1 MRTAKPDVC
10 PKDVNALTSALL
22 ILVFVGGAT
31 VRELLRDLWAIP
43 VACVKGFGSRPRRP
57 LLLIFLAAVATA
69 WSQDPSLIGKEV
81 AIPRHLQ
88 DGEEYELSIPKLIQ
102 FGEKVFTAKWTIQ
115 EGQAR
120 PHVKG
125 LPTGPQLS
133 DPSEPLA
140 FPRNFNRISGPDS
153 NSCAGCHNE
162 PFIGGGG
169 DRATEVFVLG
179 QRFDFVSFDHND
191 MISTKGAT
199 DERGQFVTLQTIA
212 NERKT
217 IGMNGSGFIEMLAR
231 QMTADLQ
238 AIRDSV
244 TPGTARALIT
254 KGVSF
259 GMLARRIDGTW
270 VTSGVQGLPAPSLAS
285 AGHPPSLIIMP
296 FHQAGAVVSL
306 RQFTNNA
313 FTHHHGMQSEE
324 RFGIGVDEDGDGF
337 VNELTRADI
346 TAVTIYQAALP
357 VPGRVIPDDPKAEK
371 AARIGEVR
379 FAQIGCATCHIPAL
393 PLTNRGWIL
402 SEPNPY
408 NPAGNLQ
415 PGQAPALS
423 IDLTS
428 DDLPGPRL
436 KPDSHGIVWVPAYT
450 DLKLHDITSGPGDP
464 NAEPLDQ
471 NQPIGSPGF
480 FAGNTKFI
488 TRKLWGVGNSGP
500 YMHHGKFTTMR
511 EAIEAHSG
519 EALASRQAFDGLA
532 AYDRD
537 SVIEF
542 LKSLQIVPP
551 ETHSKD

>member
-1 MRTAKPDVC
+1 MLRILKPE
-10 PKDVNALTSALL
+10 
-22 ILVFVGGAT
+22 VFIFVVMLSCACAT
-31 VRELLRDLWAIP
+31 WAQD
-43 VACVKGFGSRPRRP
+43 R
-57 LLLIFLAAVATA
+57 
-69 WSQDPSLIGKEV
+69 SQTNSIGKEV

-88 DGEEYELSIPKLIQ
+88 NGEEYELSIPKLIK
-102 FGEKVFTAKWTIQ
+102 FGESVFTAKWTIQ
-115 EGQAR
+115 EGQGRA
-120 PHVKG
+120 HVKG

-133 DPSEPLA
+133 DPSEPLL

-162 PFIGGGG
+162 PFVGGGG

-179 QRFDFVSFDHND
+179 QRLDFVSFDHNE
-191 MISTKGAT
+191 MLSTKGAT

-238 AIRDSV
+238 AIRDSI
-244 TPGTARALIT
+244 TPGTARTLASKSVL
-254 KGVSF
+254 F
-259 GMLARRIDGTW
+259 GTLSRRIDGSW
-270 VTSGVQGLPAPSLAS
+270 DTSGVQGLPAPSLAS
-285 AGHPPSLIIMP
+285 ADSGHPPSLIIMP
-296 FHQAGAVVSL
+296 FHQAGAVISL

-324 RFGIGVDEDGDGF
+324 RFGVGIDEDGDGF

-357 VPGRVIPDDPKAEK
+357 APGRVMPADPEAEK

-379 FAQIGCATCHIPAL
+379 FLEIGCGSCHIPNL
-393 PLTNRGWIL
+393 PLVNRGWVY

-415 PGQAPALS
+415 TGQAPSLS
-423 IDLTS
+423 IDLTN
-428 DDLPGPRL
+428 DELPGPRP
-436 KPDSHGIVWVPAYT
+436 KPDANGVVWVPAYT

-471 NQPIGSPGF
+471 NRPIGSAGF

-500 YMHHGKFTTMR
+500 YFHHGKFTTMR
-511 EAIEAHSG
+511 EAIEAHAG
-519 EALASRQAFDGLA
+519 EALTSRQAFEGLA
-532 AYDRD
+532 SYDRD
-537 SVIEF
+537 CIIEF
-542 LKSLQIVPP
+542 LKSLQILPP
-551 ETHSKD
+551 RTRSVGSDSG

>member
-1 MRTAKPDVC
+1 
-10 PKDVNALTSALL
+10 
-22 ILVFVGGAT
+22 
-31 VRELLRDLWAIP
+31 
-43 VACVKGFGSRPRRP
+43 VKAP
-57 LLLIFLAAVATA
+57 LLVVCLIVLSVSAQAQ
-69 WSQDPSLIGKEV
+69 SQIGKEV

-88 DGEEYELSIPKLIQ
+88 DGEEYELSVTKLIR
-102 FGEKVFTAKWTIQ
+102 FGESLFTAKWTVQ
-115 EGQAR
+115 EGQGR

-125 LPTGPQLS
+125 TAGGPPLS
-133 DPSEPLA
+133 DPSEPLV

-153 NSCAGCHNE
+153 NSCAGCHNQ

-179 QRFDFVSFDHND
+179 QRFDFASFDHND
-191 MISTKGAT
+191 MLSTKGAT

-238 AIRDSV
+238 AIRDSIM
-244 TPGTARALIT
+244 PGTARTLAS
-254 KGVSF
+254 KGVLF
-259 GMLARRIDGTW
+259 GTLARRIDGTW
-270 VTSGVQGLPAPSLAS
+270 DTSFVQGLPAPSLAS
-285 AGHPPSLIIMP
+285 DSSHPPSLIIMP
-296 FHQAGAVVSL
+296 FHQAGAAVSL

-313 FTHHHGMQSEE
+313 FTQHHGMQSEE

-346 TAVTIYQAALP
+346 TAVSIYQAALP
-357 VPGRVIPDDPKAEK
+357 VPGRVIPDDPEAQNAE
-371 AARIGEVR
+371 RNGEAL
-379 FAQIGCATCHIPAL
+379 FAQIGCAACHIPAL
-393 PLTNRGWIL
+393 PLTNRGWIY

-415 PGQAPALS
+415 PGAAPALA
-423 IDLTS
+423 IDLTN
-428 DDLPGPRL
+428 DELPGPHL
-436 KPDSHGIVWVPAYT
+436 KPDSNGIVWVPAYT
-450 DLKLHDITSGPGDP
+450 DLKLHDLTSGPTDP

-471 NQPIGSPGF
+471 NQPLGSPGF

-511 EAIEAHSG
+511 EAILAHSG
-519 EALASRQAFDGLA
+519 EALAARQAFESLA

-542 LKSLQIVPP
+542 LKTLWILPAGAQSLVIREDQPAG
-551 ETHSKD
+551 H